1 MEVTADIFKRLY
13 LPFHAKLYRIA
24 FALVG
29 NQEEAEDIVQE
40 VYSRLWERREEL
52 AAVRNPEAYAITL
65 VKHFCLDY
73 LRSPRASQPAAELED
88 AGEFLSDSSPE
99 KETEEKDQIRQV
111 QCWINELP
119 LNQQQVLRLQGV
131 EDYSVE
137 EIEQITGYTAGNIRV
152 LLSRARKTIREQF
165 KKLYGNE

>member
-1 MEVTADIFKRLY
+1 MEETADIFKRLY
-13 LPFHAKLYRIA
+13 LPFHPKLYRIA

-40 VYSRLWERREEL
+40 VYSRLWERRDEL

-65 VKHFCLDY
+65 TKHFCLDY
-73 LRSPRASQPAAELED
+73 LRSPRASRQAAALEETE
-88 AGEFLSDSSPE
+88 EFQSDSSPE
-99 KETEEKDQIRQV
+99 KKTEEKDQIRQI
-111 QCWINELP
+111 QRWIDKLP
-119 LNQQQVLRLQGV
+119 LNQQQVLRLQGM

-165 KKLYGNE
+165 NKLYGK

>member
-13 LPFHAKLYRIA
+13 LPFHPKLYRIA

-40 VYSRLWERREEL
+40 VYSRLWERRDEL
-52 AAVRNPEAYAITL
+52 AVVRNPEAYAITL
-65 VKHFCLDY
+65 TKHFCLDY
-73 LRSPRASQPAAELED
+73 LRSPRASRQTAELEETE
-88 AGEFLSDSSPE
+88 EFQSDSSPE
-99 KETEEKDQIRQV
+99 KETEEKDQIRQI
-111 QCWINELP
+111 QRWIDKLP
-119 LNQQQVLRLQGV
+119 LNQQQVLRLQGM

-137 EIEQITGYTAGNIRV
+137 EIEQVTGYTAGNIRV

-165 KKLYGNE
+165 NKLYGK

>member
-40 VYSRLWERREEL
+40 VYSRLWERRNEL

-65 VKHFCLDY
+65 TKHFCLDY
-73 LRSPRASQPAAELED
+73 LRSPRASRQAAELEETE
-88 AGEFLSDSSPE
+88 EFQSDSSPE
-99 KETEEKDQIRQV
+99 KETEEKDQIRQI
-111 QCWINELP
+111 QRWIDKLP
-119 LNQQQVLRLQGV
+119 LNQQVLRLQGM

-137 EIEQITGYTAGNIRV
+137 EIEQITGYTAGNIRI

-165 KKLYGNE
+165 NKLYGR

>member
-13 LPFHAKLYRIA
+13 LPFHPKLYRIA

-40 VYSRLWERREEL
+40 VYSRLWERR
-52 AAVRNPEAYAITL
+52 
-65 VKHFCLDY
+65 D
-73 LRSPRASQPAAELED
+73 LRSPRVSRQAAELEETE
-88 AGEFLSDSSPE
+88 EFQSDSSPE
-99 KETEEKDQIRQV
+99 KETEEKDQIRQI
-111 QCWINELP
+111 QRWIDKLP
-119 LNQQQVLRLQGV
+119 LNQQQVLRLQGM

-165 KKLYGNE
+165 NKLYGK

>member
-1 MEVTADIFKRLY
+1 MEETADIFKRLY
-13 LPFHAKLYRIA
+13 LPFHPKLYRIA

-40 VYSRLWERREEL
+40 VYSRLWERRDEL
-52 AAVRNPEAYAITL
+52 AVVRNPEAYAITL
-65 VKHFCLDY
+65 TKHFCLDY
-73 LRSPRASQPAAELED
+73 LRSPWASRQAAALEETE
-88 AGEFLSDSSPE
+88 EFQSDSSPE
-99 KETEEKDQIRQV
+99 KETEEKDQIRQI
-111 QCWINELP
+111 QRWIDKLP
-119 LNQQQVLRLQGV
+119 LNQQQVLRLQGM

-165 KKLYGNE
+165 NKLYGK

>member
-52 AAVRNPEAYAITL
+52 AAVRNPKAYAITL
-65 VKHFCLDY
+65 TKHFCLDY
-73 LRSPRASQPAAELED
+73 LRSPRASRQAAALEETE
-88 AGEFLSDSSPE
+88 EFQSDSSPE
-99 KETEEKDQIRQV
+99 KETEEKDQIRQI
-111 QCWINELP
+111 QRWIDKLP
-119 LNQQQVLRLQGV
+119 LNQQQVLRLQGM

-165 KKLYGNE
+165 NKLYGK

>member
-13 LPFHAKLYRIA
+13 LPFHPKLYRIA

-40 VYSRLWERREEL
+40 VYSRLWERRDEL

-65 VKHFCLDY
+65 TKHFCLDY
-73 LRSPRASQPAAELED
+73 LRSPRASRQAAVLEETE
-88 AGEFLSDSSPE
+88 EFQSDSFPE
-99 KETEEKDQIRQV
+99 KETEEKDQIRQI
-111 QCWINELP
+111 QRWIDKLP
-119 LNQQQVLRLQGV
+119 LNQQQVLRLQGM
-131 EDYSVE
+131 EDYPVE

-165 KKLYGNE
+165 NKLYGK

>member
-13 LPFHAKLYRIA
+13 LPFHPKLYRIA

-40 VYSRLWERREEL
+40 VYSRLWERRDEL
-52 AAVRNPEAYAITL
+52 AAVRNLEAYAITL
-65 VKHFCLDY
+65 TKHFCLDY
-73 LRSPRASQPAAELED
+73 LRSPRASRQAAALEETE
-88 AGEFLSDSSPE
+88 EFQSDSSPE
-99 KETEEKDQIRQV
+99 KETEEKDQIRQI
-111 QCWINELP
+111 QRWIDKLP
-119 LNQQQVLRLQGV
+119 LNQQQVLRLQGM

-165 KKLYGNE
+165 NKLYGK

>member
-1 MEVTADIFKRLY
+1 MEVTANIFKRLY

-40 VYSRLWERREEL
+40 VYSRLWERRKEL

-65 VKHFCLDY
+65 TKHFCLDY
-73 LRSPRASQPAAELED
+73 LRSPRASRQAAALEETE
-88 AGEFLSDSSPE
+88 EFQSDSSPE
-99 KETEEKDQIRQV
+99 KKDQIRQIRR
-111 QCWINELP
+111 WIDKLP
-119 LNQQQVLRLQGV
+119 LNQQQVLRLQGM

-165 KKLYGNE
+165 NKLYGK

>member
-13 LPFHAKLYRIA
+13 LPFHPKLYRIA

-40 VYSRLWERREEL
+40 VYSRLWERRDEL
-52 AAVRNPEAYAITL
+52 AVVRNPEAYAITL
-65 VKHFCLDY
+65 TKHFCLDY
-73 LRSPRASQPAAELED
+73 LRSPRASRQAAALEETE
-88 AGEFLSDSSPE
+88 EFQSDSSPE
-99 KETEEKDQIRQV
+99 KETEEKDQIRQI
-111 QCWINELP
+111 QRWIDKLP
-119 LNQQQVLRLQGV
+119 LNQQQVLRLQGM

-152 LLSRARKTIREQF
+152 LLSRARTTIREQF
-165 KKLYGNE
+165 NKLYGK

>member
-13 LPFHAKLYRIA
+13 LPFHVKLYRIA

-65 VKHFCLDY
+65 TKHFCLDY
-73 LRSPRASQPAAELED
+73 LRSPRASRQAAALEETE
-88 AGEFLSDSSPE
+88 EFQSDSSPE
-99 KETEEKDQIRQV
+99 KETEEKDQIRQI
-111 QCWINELP
+111 QRWIDKLP
-119 LNQQQVLRLQGV
+119 LNQQQVLGCREWKIIQLKRLNRSPVTQPVIFGF
-131 EDYSVE
+131 YF
-137 EIEQITGYTAGNIRV
+137 RV
-152 LLSRARKTIREQF
+152 PGKQYASNSINCME
-165 KKLYGNE
+165 NE

>member
-52 AAVRNPEAYAITL
+52 AAVWNPEAYAITL
-65 VKHFCLDY
+65 TKHFCLDY
-73 LRSPRASQPAAELED
+73 LRSPRASRHAAALEET
-88 AGEFLSDSSPE
+88 GEFLSDSSPE
-99 KETEEKDQIRQV
+99 KETEEKDQIRQI
-111 QCWINELP
+111 QRWIDKLP
-119 LNQQQVLRLQGV
+119 LNQQQVLRLQGM

-165 KKLYGNE
+165 NKLYGK

>member
-40 VYSRLWERREEL
+40 VYSRLWERKEEL

-65 VKHFCLDY
+65 TKHFSLDY
-73 LRSPRASQPAAELED
+73 LRSPRASRQAAELEETE
-88 AGEFLSDSSPE
+88 EFQSDSSPE
-99 KETEEKDQIRQV
+99 KETEEKDQIRQIRR
-111 QCWINELP
+111 WIDKLP
-119 LNQQQVLRLQGV
+119 LNQQQVLRLQGM

>member
-13 LPFHAKLYRIA
+13 LPHPKLYRIA

-40 VYSRLWERREEL
+40 VYSRLWERRDEL
-52 AAVRNPEAYAITL
+52 AVVRNPEAYAITL
-65 VKHFCLDY
+65 TKHFCLDY
-73 LRSPRASQPAAELED
+73 LRSPRASRQTAELEETE
-88 AGEFLSDSSPE
+88 EFQSDSSPE
-99 KETEEKDQIRQV
+99 KETVEKDQIRQI
-111 QCWINELP
+111 QRWIDKLP
-119 LNQQQVLRLQGV
+119 LNQQQVLRLQGM

-165 KKLYGNE
+165 NKLYGK

>member
-1 MEVTADIFKRLY
+1 M
-13 LPFHAKLYRIA
+13 
-24 FALVG
+24 VG

-40 VYSRLWERREEL
+40 VYSRLWERRDEL

-65 VKHFCLDY
+65 TKHFCLDY
-73 LRSPRASQPAAELED
+73 LRSPRVSRQAAELEETE
-88 AGEFLSDSSPE
+88 EFQSDSSPE
-99 KETEEKDQIRQV
+99 KEMEEKDQIRQI
-111 QCWINELP
+111 QRWIDKLP
-119 LNQQQVLRLQGV
+119 LNQQQVLRLQGM

-165 KKLYGNE
+165 NKLYGK

>member
-40 VYSRLWERREEL
+40 VYSRLWERKEEL

-73 LRSPRASQPAAELED
+73 LRSPRANQPAAELED

-111 QCWINELP
+111 QRWINELP
-119 LNQQQVLRLQGV
+119 LN
-131 EDYSVE
+131 
-137 EIEQITGYTAGNIRV
+137 
-152 LLSRARKTIREQF
+152 
-165 KKLYGNE
+165 

>member
-1 MEVTADIFKRLY
+1 M
-13 LPFHAKLYRIA
+13 
-24 FALVG
+24 
-29 NQEEAEDIVQE
+29 
-40 VYSRLWERREEL
+40 
-52 AAVRNPEAYAITL
+52 

-73 LRSPRASQPAAELED
+73 LRSPRASQPAAKLED

-111 QCWINELP
+111 QRWINELP

-137 EIEQITGYTAGNIRV
+137 EIEQITGYTVGNIRV

>member
-13 LPFHAKLYRIA
+13 LPFHPKLYRIA

-40 VYSRLWERREEL
+40 VYSRLWERRDEL

-65 VKHFCLDY
+65 TKHFCLDY
-73 LRSPRASQPAAELED
+73 LRSPRGSRQAAALEETE
-88 AGEFLSDSSPE
+88 EFLSDSSPE
-99 KETEEKDQIRQV
+99 KETEEKDQIRQI
-111 QCWINELP
+111 QRWIDKLP
-119 LNQQQVLRLQGV
+119 LNQQQVLRLQGMD
-131 EDYSVE
+131 DYSVE
-137 EIEQITGYTAGNIRV
+137 EIEQITGYTTGNIRV

-165 KKLYGNE
+165 NKLYGK

>member
-13 LPFHAKLYRIA
+13 LPFHPKLYRIA

-40 VYSRLWERREEL
+40 VYSRLWERRDEL

-65 VKHFCLDY
+65 TKHFCLDY
-73 LRSPRASQPAAELED
+73 LRSPRASRQAAALEETE
-88 AGEFLSDSSPE
+88 EFLSDSSPE
-99 KETEEKDQIRQV
+99 KETEEKDKIRQI
-111 QCWINELP
+111 QRWIDKLP
-119 LNQQQVLRLQGV
+119 LNQQQVLRLQGMD
-131 EDYSVE
+131 DYSVE
-137 EIEQITGYTAGNIRV
+137 EIEQITGYTTGNIRV

-165 KKLYGNE
+165 NKLYGK

>member
-13 LPFHAKLYRIA
+13 LPFHAKLYQIA

-29 NQEEAEDIVQE
+29 NQAEAEDIVQE

-52 AAVRNPEAYAITL
+52 PAVRNPEAYAITL

-73 LRSPRASQPAAELED
+73 LRSPRASRQTTELEETD
-88 AGEFLSDSSPE
+88 EFLSDSSPE
-99 KETEEKDQIRQV
+99 KETEEKDQIRQIKR
-111 QCWINELP
+111 WIDKLP
-119 LNQQQVLRLQGV
+119 LNQQQVLRLQGM
-131 EDYSVE
+131 EEYSVE

-165 KKLYGNE
+165 KKLYGHE